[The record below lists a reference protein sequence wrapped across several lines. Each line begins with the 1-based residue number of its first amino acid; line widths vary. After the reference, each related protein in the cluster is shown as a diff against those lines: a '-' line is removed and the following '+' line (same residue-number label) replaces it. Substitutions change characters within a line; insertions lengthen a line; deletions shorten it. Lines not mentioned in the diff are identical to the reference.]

1 VHALTPND
9 RQLDDAELAEFY
21 RCPNDRRWVRANFV
35 STLDGAAQ
43 GPDHRSGS
51 ISGPA
56 DKRAF
61 ALLRALADVIL
72 VGAGTARAEK
82 YGPAGIRPEFAAI
95 RKAHGHTDETPPIAV
110 VTNSLDLPEQLLEDP
125 RTLVF
130 APGRRATECAALA
143 ERVQVVL
150 SADDRVDIRQV
161 LSTLD
166 ERGYRRIS
174 CEGGPHLF
182 GELVAHDVLDEL
194 CLTLAPL
201 LLPGDALRV
210 TQGVAITQ
218 PLRLRPAGFLHDDGF
233 LFSRWLR
240 H

>member
-1 VHALTPND
+1 
-9 RQLDDAELAEFY
+9 
-21 RCPNDRRWVRANFV
+21 
-35 STLDGAAQ
+35 
-43 GPDHRSGS
+43 
-51 ISGPA
+51 
-56 DKRAF
+56 
-61 ALLRALADVIL
+61 
-72 VGAGTARAEK
+72 
-82 YGPAGIRPEFAAI
+82 
-95 RKAHGHTDETPPIAV
+95 
-110 VTNSLDLPEQLLEDP
+110 
-125 RTLVF
+125 VF

-161 LSTLD
+161 LATLD

-182 GELVAHDVLDEL
+182 GELVAHDLLDEL

-218 PLRLRPAGFLHDDGF
+218 PLRLRPAGFLQDDGF

-240 H
+240 R